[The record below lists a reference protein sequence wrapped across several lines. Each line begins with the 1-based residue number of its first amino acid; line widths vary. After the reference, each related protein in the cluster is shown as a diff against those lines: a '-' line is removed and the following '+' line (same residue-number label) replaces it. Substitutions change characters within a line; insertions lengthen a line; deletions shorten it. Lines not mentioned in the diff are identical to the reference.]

1 MLSAEQPSGEVN
13 AKDSVYRAYPP
24 VDRSSTGEH
33 ETDDMLTALR
43 HASRTPSAYRASTE
57 TGTEAMVSGMI
68 TMAGEPFVDRTSTG
82 VHETTALTQASV
94 AEEPRGDPAMV
105 ETFTSRVVAAVSES
119 KVTEEPRGDP
129 AMVETLTP
137 RVGAATLGPRSARR
151 LKMDEV
157 GHQSCEDKA
166 SS

>member
-1 MLSAEQPSGEVN
+1 MLSAELPSGEVN
-13 AKDSVYRAYPP
+13 AADSVYRAYPP

-82 VHETTALTQASV
+82 VHEKSVLTQASV
-94 AEEPRGDPAMV
+94 A
-105 ETFTSRVVAAVSES
+105 
-119 KVTEEPRGDP
+119 EEPRGDP

-137 RVGAATLGPRSARR
+137 RVGAATLGSKVGAATSGWRDDSRWTRSVTSRVRTRHPVKTIHESTCRYCLETA
-151 LKMDEV
+151 
-157 GHQSCEDKA
+157 H
-166 SS
+166 